1 MGLEGYSMYR
11 GLWANGYMLA
21 TCSIGS
27 CIEREGTKER
37 ILCLKAKTKIQIHT
51 SRNLNINH
59 DNMC

>member
-1 MGLEGYSMYR
+1 MYR